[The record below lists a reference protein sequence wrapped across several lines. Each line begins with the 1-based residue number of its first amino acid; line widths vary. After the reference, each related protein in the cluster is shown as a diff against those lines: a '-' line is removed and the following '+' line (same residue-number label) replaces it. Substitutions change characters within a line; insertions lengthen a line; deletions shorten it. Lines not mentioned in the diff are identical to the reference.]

1 MKLTDLQA
9 LRRMWERVLGLGVGI
24 QLWRHAGSTRG
35 LTLPGTFQVS
45 KLMAWLMAQDGQTST
60 SHSQA
65 VDIGQALLTAGL
77 MDSFLWAGQGVL
89 MYSVTAQTCTSP
101 ACQIRRLPTPV
112 KSLTEKKNRSGDMKY
127 RETVADILGF
137 GDLKRSV
144 ADLEDSEDSD
154 SELLEFFSSSNLT
167 RLNNIL
173 TSCLQ
178 LKIFKKN

>member
-1 MKLTDLQA
+1 MADGPGRPDQHLPQPGSGHRPGSADSWTDGQLSMGRAGGTHVLSDSTDLYQP
-9 LRRMWERVLGLGVGI
+9 
-24 QLWRHAGSTRG
+24 S
-35 LTLPGTFQVS
+35 LPD
-45 KLMAWLMAQDGQTST
+45 KKTSN
-60 SHSQA
+60 SSQ
-65 VDIGQALLTAGL
+65 
-77 MDSFLWAGQGVL
+77 
-89 MYSVTAQTCTSP
+89 
-101 ACQIRRLPTPV
+101 
-112 KSLTEKKNRSGDMKY
+112 SLTEKKNRSGDMKY

-167 RLNNIL
+167 KLNIL